1 MGENLSQSRQYSD
14 LSIYFHN
21 EDLVEALENPGQMEY
36 LVEKILRMSTEMSEE
51 LTKVVAEHIE
61 RRG

>member
-1 MGENLSQSRQYSD
+1 MGENLSQCRQYSD

-21 EDLVEALENPGQMEY
+21 EDLVEALRAPAEMEH

-51 LTKVVAEHIE
+51 LTRVVNEHIA
-61 RRG
+61 GD

>member
-1 MGENLSQSRQYSD
+1 MGENLSQCRQYSD

-21 EDLVEALENPGQMEY
+21 EDLMEALRIPGQMEQ

-51 LTKVVAEHIE
+51 LTRVVTEHISS
-61 RRG
+61 RG